1 MSKAA
6 VLYRPK
12 EPLVI
17 EEIEVAEPQAGEVM
31 VKLGASGICRSDYH
45 IILGEWAYPMPV
57 ILGHEAAGT
66 VAKVGPGV
74 TTVKAGDPIII
85 SFRPS
90 CGTCHYCTIG
100 RPVLC
105 QVREKAGVG
114 VMLDGTRRFSRNG
127 QPINHFATT
136 SSFGEYT
143 IIPESSAIPVRPE
156 IPMDIAALIGCSVT
170 TGALAVFNTA
180 KVEPGSTVAV
190 IGTGGVGLNC
200 IQGAKIAGAAK
211 IIAVDMLDT
220 RLAFAEQFGATHGVN
235 ASKSDP
241 IQEIRRLTGDGVDFS
256 FDAFG
261 SAKTTRQAYDMIRN
275 GGVCTI
281 VGMAPD
287 GDDMVIP
294 ARMLPAT
301 EKTIKGSYYGSVRP
315 RVDMP
320 KLVDLYLDGQL
331 KLDELV
337 TATYTL
343 DEINEGFAALDR
355 GEGARGVIV
364 F

>member
-12 EPLVI
+12 EPMVV
-17 EEIEVAEPQAGEVM
+17 EEIDVNEPKAGEVM
-31 VKLGASGICRSDYH
+31 IKLGASGICRSDYH
-45 IILGEWAYPMPV
+45 IIVGEWSHPLPV

-74 TTVKAGDPIII
+74 TSVKPGDPVII

-90 CGTCHYCTIG
+90 CGVCQYCTIG

-105 QVREKAGVG
+105 QCREAAGPG
-114 VMLDGTRRFSRNG
+114 RMLDGTIRFSKNG
-127 QPINHFATT
+127 QPIYHFATT
-136 SSFGEYT
+136 SSFSEYS
-143 IIPESSAIPVRPE
+143 IIPESSAVPVRPE
-156 IPMDIAALIGCSVT
+156 MPMDKAALVGCSVT
-170 TGALAVFNTA
+170 TGVLAVFNTA
-180 KVEPGSTVAV
+180 KVEPGSNVVV

-211 IIAVDMLDT
+211 IIAVDMLDS
-220 RLAFAEQFGATHGVN
+220 RLDFAQQFGASHSVN
-235 ASKSDP
+235 AAKEDP
-241 IQEIRRLTGDGVDFS
+241 VQAVRRLTGDGADFS

-261 SAKTTRQAYDMIRN
+261 SAKTTRQAYDMIRS
-275 GGVCTI
+275 GGTCTI

-287 GDDMVIP
+287 GEDMVIP
-294 ARMLPAT
+294 ARALPAT

-320 KLVDLYLDGQL
+320 KLVDLYLDGKL

-343 DEINEGFAALDR
+343 DEINEGFAALER

-364 F
+364 Y